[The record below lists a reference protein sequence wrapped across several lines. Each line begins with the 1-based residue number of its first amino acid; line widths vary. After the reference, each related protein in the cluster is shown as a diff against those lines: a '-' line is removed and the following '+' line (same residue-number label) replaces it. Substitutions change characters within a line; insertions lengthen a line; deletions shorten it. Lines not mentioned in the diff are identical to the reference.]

1 MSYRV
6 SVSTDVPQPD
16 EDDAQELAEQFASV
30 CRRTGKW
37 NTFDSTRILNYFE
50 LTTHLLLLAKIVDKR
65 PLLAGF
71 LLLICPEGGT
81 TAEIKLVCVAESQKG
96 QGLSKRL
103 IDKAKEV
110 AKAAGKTEIEL
121 EREGDDSKLIK
132 VYTDQGFKDVEGRR
146 GVMTAMLGGLRL
158 HKQTRRAHRNRRN
171 LKHRKLRK
179 LSTRRR

>member
-1 MSYRV
+1 M
-6 SVSTDVPQPD
+6 STDVPQPD
-16 EDDAQELAEQFASV
+16 EGDAQELAEQFASV

-37 NTFDSTRILNYFE
+37 NTFDSDKILGYFD

-71 LLLICPEGGT
+71 LLLICPEVGT

-110 AKAAGKTEIEL
+110 AKTAGKTELEL
-121 EREGDDSKLIK
+121 EREDDDPKLVK
-132 VYTDQGFKDVEGRR
+132 VYTDQGFVDKEEGRGR
-146 GVMTAMLGGLRL
+146 MSVSLTGGSRL
-158 HKQTRRAHRNRRN
+158 HKQTRRAHRNRRY